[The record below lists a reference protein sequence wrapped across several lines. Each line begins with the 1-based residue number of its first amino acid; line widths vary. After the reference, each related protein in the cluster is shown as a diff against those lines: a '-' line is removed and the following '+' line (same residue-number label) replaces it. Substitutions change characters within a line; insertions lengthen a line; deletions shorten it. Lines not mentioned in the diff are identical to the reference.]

1 MSHSSPFAQVIA
13 AIDHI
18 NREDPHRQRLGE
30 VEWPREYLYSVRM
43 SEQLAAFAPQ
53 ASELLQIAARAQ
65 HIRRWAIPRTDYP
78 MDRNGYRRWRSDL
91 AKYHGELAAGLMANA
106 GYTAGQQQRVRDL
119 LEKKQLKHDPE
130 VQTLEDVICLVF
142 LRDYLADFAARHQ
155 RDKVVGI
162 IRKTWGKMSQAG
174 QQAALALPLEAGMA
188 ELVAEALEG

>member
-162 IRKTWGKMSQAG
+162 IRKTWGKMSQTG

>member
-91 AKYHGELAAGLMANA
+91 AKYHSELAAGLMANA